1 MKFLKF
7 AVLSSVFCLILCF
20 LLRFLV
26 NSPEDSVEYTIR
38 TDIIGVVFTF
48 FITNIPC
55 VIYLLIIQA
64 TQKKSNNI
72 IFFIIQNLVV
82 SISLVLGIAKAL

>member
-7 AVLSSVFCLILCF
+7 AILSSAFCLILCI

-26 NSPEDSVEYTIR
+26 NSPEDSIEYTIR
-38 TDIIGVVFTF
+38 TDIIGVIFTF

-55 VIYLLIIQA
+55 MIYLLIIES

-72 IFFIIQNLVV
+72 IFFITQNLVV
-82 SISLVLGIAKAL
+82 IISLVLGIA

>member
-7 AVLSSVFCLILCF
+7 AILSSAFCLILCI

-26 NSPEDSVEYTIR
+26 NSPEDSIEYTIR
-38 TDIIGVVFTF
+38 TDIIGVIFTF

-55 VIYLLIIQA
+55 MIYLLIIES

-72 IFFIIQNLVV
+72 IFFITQNLVV
-82 SISLVLGIAKAL
+82 SIGLVLGIT

>member
-7 AVLSSVFCLILCF
+7 AILSSVFCLILCI

-26 NSPEDSVEYTIR
+26 NSPGDSLDYTFR
-38 TDIIGVVFTF
+38 TEIIGVVFTF

-55 VIYLLIIQA
+55 VIYLLIIEA
-64 TQKKSNNI
+64 IQKKSNNI
-72 IFFIIQNLVV
+72 IFFITQNLVV
-82 SISLVLGIAKAL
+82 SISLVVGIAKAL

>member
-1 MKFLKF
+1 MKFLRF
-7 AVLSSVFCLILCF
+7 AILSSVFCLILCF

-26 NSPEDSVEYTIR
+26 NSPEDSIEYTFR
-38 TDIIGVVFTF
+38 TDIIGVIFTF

-55 VIYLLIIQA
+55 IIYLLIIES

-72 IFFIIQNLVV
+72 SFFITQNLVV
-82 SISLVLGIAKAL
+82 IISLVLGIA

>member
-7 AVLSSVFCLILCF
+7 AILSSVFCLILCF

-26 NSPEDSVEYTIR
+26 NSPGDSLDYTFR
-38 TDIIGVVFTF
+38 TEIIGVVFTF

-55 VIYLLIIQA
+55 VIYLLIIEA
-64 TQKKSNNI
+64 IQKKSNNI
-72 IFFIIQNLVV
+72 IFFITQNLVV
-82 SISLVLGIAKAL
+82 SISLVVGIAKAL

>member
-7 AVLSSVFCLILCF
+7 AILSSVFCLILCF

-26 NSPEDSVEYTIR
+26 NSPEDSLDHGIK
-38 TDIIGVVFTF
+38 TDIVGAVFTF

-55 VIYLLIIQA
+55 VIYLLIIEA
-64 TQKKSNNI
+64 TQKRRNKI
-72 IFFIIQNLVV
+72 VFFITQNLAVI
-82 SISLVLGIAKAL
+82 ISFVLGIIK

>member
-7 AVLSSVFCLILCF
+7 AILSSVFCLILCF

-26 NSPEDSVEYTIR
+26 NSPGDSLDYTFR
-38 TDIIGVVFTF
+38 TEIIGVVFTF

-55 VIYLLIIQA
+55 VIYLLIIEA
-64 TQKKSNNI
+64 IQKKSNNI
-72 IFFIIQNLVV
+72 IFFITQNLVV
-82 SISLVLGIAKAL
+82 IISLVLGIA

>member
-7 AVLSSVFCLILCF
+7 AILSSVFCLILCI

-26 NSPEDSVEYTIR
+26 NSPEDSIEYTIR
-38 TDIIGVVFTF
+38 TDIIGVIFTF

-55 VIYLLIIQA
+55 MIYLLIIES

-72 IFFIIQNLVV
+72 IFFITQNLVV
-82 SISLVLGIAKAL
+82 SIGLVLGIT

>member
-1 MKFLKF
+1 MKFLRF

-26 NSPEDSVEYTIR
+26 NSPEDSLDHGIK
-38 TDIIGVVFTF
+38 TDIVGAVFTF

-55 VIYLLIIQA
+55 VIYLLIIEA
-64 TQKKSNNI
+64 VQKKSNNI
-72 IFFIIQNLVV
+72 IFFITQNLVV
-82 SISLVLGIAKAL
+82 SISLVLGIA